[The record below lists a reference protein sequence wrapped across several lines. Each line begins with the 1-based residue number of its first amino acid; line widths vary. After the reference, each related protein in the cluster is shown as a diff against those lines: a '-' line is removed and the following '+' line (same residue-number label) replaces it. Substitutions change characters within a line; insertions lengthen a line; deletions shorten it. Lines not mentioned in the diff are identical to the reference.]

1 MLTLL
6 TILPLLLFM
15 QIDSLVKDYL
25 QNDFSLKLAY
35 NTSYMMLTLLALY
48 HQNKT
53 KSFLGPKQKNGWIVY
68 DLM

>member
-6 TILPLLLFM
+6 TLLPLLLFM

-35 NTSYMMLTLLALY
+35 TTSYMMLTLLALH
-48 HQNKT
+48 HQNKM
-53 KSFLGPKQKNGWIVY
+53 KYLLVQNKKMVE
-68 DLM
+68 

>member
-1 MLTLL
+1 
-6 TILPLLLFM
+6 M

-35 NTSYMMLTLLALY
+35 TTSYMMLTLLALY

-53 KSFLGPKQKNGWIVY
+53 KSFWVQNKKMVEKSMI
-68 DLM
+68 

>member
-6 TILPLLLFM
+6 KILPLLLFI

-53 KSFLGPKQKNGWIVY
+53 KSFWVQNKK
-68 DLM
+68 MFE

>member
-35 NTSYMMLTLLALY
+35 TTSYMMLTDYLHY
-48 HQNKT
+48 IIKT
-53 KSFLGPKQKNGWIVY
+53 KQNLFGSKTKKWLNS
-68 DLM
+68 L

>member
-35 NTSYMMLTLLALY
+35 TTSYMMFTLLALH
-48 HQNKT
+48 HQNKI
-53 KSFLGPKQKNGWIVY
+53 KYLLVQNKKMVE
-68 DLM
+68 